1 MEENFTSIV
10 DYRFTARME
19 SDLDSI
25 EKGSVQMNSVLEK
38 FWSDF
43 AGQLEGAE
51 KALAQASYELPVEKT
66 DMVCDKCGATMIV
79 KNGRFGK
86 FAACPNYPT
95 CKNTKPLNAPK
106 PEAEGEAQAEKKVV
120 VADFKCEKCG
130 GDMVLR
136 TGRYGSFYACANYP
150 TCAFTKP
157 RTKDIGVPCP
167 KCASKIVMKY
177 GKNKTVFYSCE
188 KYPECDFSSW
198 DMPVGE
204 KCPDCGGMLFR
215 KKGKALIVC
224 HDKACG
230 YSRTATETEMT
241 GEDEA

>member
-1 MEENFTSIV
+1 MFQLPN
-10 DYRFTARME
+10 
-19 SDLDSI
+19 
-25 EKGSVQMNSVLEK
+25 GSS
-38 FWSDF
+38 F
-43 AGQLEGAE
+43 A
-51 KALAQASYELPVEKT
+51 
-66 DMVCDKCGATMIV
+66 
-79 KNGRFGK
+79 
-86 FAACPNYPT
+86 FAK
-95 CKNTKPLNAPK
+95 CKNTKTLDKNGNIT
-106 PEAEGEAQAEKKVV
+106 ETVTAEK
-120 VADFKCEKCG
+120 ADFKCELCG
-130 GDMVLR
+130 EEMVIR
-136 TGRYGSFYACANYP
+136 MGRYGSFYACANYP

-167 KCASKIVMKY
+167 KCASKVVMKY

-198 DMPVGE
+198 DMPIGE

-241 GEDEA
+241 GEGEA